1 MRRKDREVLGD
12 ENIAKIIEQCT
23 TCHVAMTDDANASMP
38 YVIPLSFGYS
48 LTDSVLELYFHCAH
62 VGKKLDCIRKNP
74 NVAFSMCVENRIEIH
89 EDAYCK
95 SGRFY
100 ASVVGQGKAEIVEDV
115 AEKCRGLSLLM
126 ERQAASAPQHFA
138 SAQCSQPPASA
149 HSMQSAAPQATSF
162 AQSAEVPQHSGSA
175 QCMHAVSAHK
185 FEFTPE
191 QAATVTVF
199 KITST
204 NFTGKAKNDN
214 AQKC

>member
-1 MRRKDREVLGD
+1 MDREVTGD

-23 TCHVAMTDDANASMP
+23 TCHVAMVDDANADLP

-48 LTDSVLELYFHCAH
+48 LEGGVLELYFHCAH

-89 EDAYCK
+89 EDNYCK

-100 ASVVGQGKAEIVEDV
+100 ASVVGQGKAEIVEDN

-126 ERQAASAPQHFA
+126 ERQAAGAPHGSS
-138 SAQCSQPPASA
+138 SAQST
-149 HSMQSAAPQATSF
+149 QSAAS
-162 AQSAEVPQHSGSA
+162 
-175 QCMHAVSAHK
+175 HK
-185 FEFTPE
+185 FEFTPA
-191 QAATVTVF
+191 QAAAVTIF

-204 NFTGKAKNDN
+204 NFTGKAKNN
-214 AQKC
+214 PAQKC

>member
-23 TCHVAMTDDANASMP
+23 TCHVAMADDANAGMP
-38 YVIPLSFGYS
+38 YVIPMSFGYS
-48 LTDSVLELYFHCAH
+48 LESGVLELYFHCAH

-74 NVAFSMCVENRIEIH
+74 SVAFSMCVENRIEIH
-89 EDAYCK
+89 EDVYCK

-126 ERQAASAPQHFA
+126 ERQAA
-138 SAQCSQPPASA
+138 
-149 HSMQSAAPQATSF
+149 
-162 AQSAEVPQHSGSA
+162 GST
-175 QCMHAVSAHK
+175 QQMHATPHK
-185 FEFTPE
+185 FEFTPA
-191 QAATVTVF
+191 QAAAVTVF

-204 NFTGKAKNDN
+204 NFTGKAKSE
-214 AQKC
+214 

>member
-23 TCHVAMTDDANASMP
+23 TCHVAMIDDANVGMP
-38 YVIPLSFGYS
+38 YVIPMSFGYS
-48 LTDSVLELYFHCAH
+48 LMDGVLELYFHCAH

-89 EDAYCK
+89 EDNYCK

-126 ERQAASAPQHFA
+126 ERQTAGAS
-138 SAQCSQPPASA
+138 
-149 HSMQSAAPQATSF
+149 QSA
-162 AQSAEVPQHSGSA
+162 GSA
-175 QCMHAVSAHK
+175 QNTGNAAPHK

-204 NFTGKAKNDN
+204 NYTGKAKSE
-214 AQKC
+214 

>member
-23 TCHVAMTDDANASMP
+23 TCHVAMMDGANAGVP

-48 LTDSVLELYFHCAH
+48 LEGGVLELYFHCAH
-62 VGKKLDCIRKNP
+62 IGKKLDCIRKNP

-89 EDAYCK
+89 EDVYCK

-100 ASVVGQGKAEIVEDV
+100 ASVVGQGKAEIVEDST
-115 AEKCRGLSLLM
+115 EKCRGLSLLM
-126 ERQAASAPQHFA
+126 ERQAAGAPQSAGSERSIGSAP
-138 SAQCSQPPASA
+138 
-149 HSMQSAAPQATSF
+149 
-162 AQSAEVPQHSGSA
+162 
-175 QCMHAVSAHK
+175 HK

-204 NFTGKAKNDN
+204 CFTGKAKSE
-214 AQKC
+214 K

>member
-23 TCHVAMTDDANASMP
+23 TCHVAMVDDTNAGLP

-48 LTDSVLELYFHCAH
+48 LEGGILELFFHCAH

-89 EDAYCK
+89 EDVYCK

-115 AEKCRGLSLLM
+115 TEKCRGLSLLM
-126 ERQAASAPQHFA
+126 ERQATGSTQH
-138 SAQCSQPPASA
+138 PNSA
-149 HSMQSAAPQATSF
+149 HSTQSTS
-162 AQSAEVPQHSGSA
+162 P
-175 QCMHAVSAHK
+175 HK
-185 FEFTPE
+185 FEFTPA
-191 QAATVTVF
+191 QAAAVTVI

-204 NFTGKAKNDN
+204 NFTGKAKNDK

>member
-1 MRRKDREVLGD
+1 MRRKDREVTGD

-23 TCHVAMTDDANASMP
+23 TCHIAMEDDANAGVP
-38 YVIPLSFGYS
+38 YVIPMSFGYS
-48 LTDSVLELYFHCAH
+48 LEGGVLELYFHCAH

-89 EDAYCK
+89 EDVYCK

-100 ASVVGQGKAEIVEDV
+100 ASVVGQGKAEIVEDS
-115 AEKCRGLSLLM
+115 AEKCHGLSLLM
-126 ERQAASAPQHFA
+126 ERQAAGA
-138 SAQCSQPPASA
+138 
-149 HSMQSAAPQATSF
+149 
-162 AQSAEVPQHSGSA
+162 AQSAHAPHASGSA
-175 QCMHAVSAHK
+175 PSMHVPHK
-185 FEFTPE
+185 FEFTPA
-191 QAATVTVF
+191 QAAAVTVF

>member
-23 TCHVAMTDDANASMP
+23 TCHIAMEDDADAGVP
-38 YVIPLSFGYS
+38 YVIPMSFGYS
-48 LTDSVLELYFHCAH
+48 LKDGVLELYFHCAH

-89 EDAYCK
+89 EDVYCK

-100 ASVVGQGKAEIVEDV
+100 ASVVGQGKAEIVEDS
-115 AEKCRGLSLLM
+115 AEKCHGLSLLM
-126 ERQAASAPQHFA
+126 ERQAAGAPHV
-138 SAQCSQPPASA
+138 SSS
-149 HSMQSAAPQATSF
+149 
-162 AQSAEVPQHSGSA
+162 AQSAKPA
-175 QCMHAVSAHK
+175 QLMHAAPHK
-185 FEFTPE
+185 FEFTPA

-204 NFTGKAKNDN
+204 NFTGKAK
-214 AQKC
+214 AEQ

>member
-1 MRRKDREVLGD
+1 MQRKDREVLGD

-23 TCHVAMTDDANASMP
+23 TCHVAMVDDTNAGLP

-48 LTDSVLELYFHCAH
+48 LNSGVLELYFHCAH
-62 VGKKLDCIRKNP
+62 VGKKLDCIRKNT

-89 EDAYCK
+89 EDVYCK

-100 ASVVGQGKAEIVEDV
+100 ASVVGQGKAEIVEDI

-126 ERQAASAPQHFA
+126 ERQATGSTHHPDSAR
-138 SAQCSQPPASA
+138 SS
-149 HSMQSAAPQATSF
+149 QSAIP
-162 AQSAEVPQHSGSA
+162 
-175 QCMHAVSAHK
+175 HK

-191 QAATVTVF
+191 QATTVTVF

-204 NFTGKAKNDN
+204 NFTGKAKNDKT
-214 AQKC
+214 QKC

>member
-23 TCHVAMTDDANASMP
+23 TCHVAMLDHADASMP

-48 LTDSVLELYFHCAH
+48 LEGGVLELYFHCAH

-74 NVAFSMCVENRIEIH
+74 NVAFSMCIENHLEIH
-89 EDAYCK
+89 EDNYCK

-115 AEKCRGLSLLM
+115 TEKCRGLSLLM
-126 ERQAASAPQHFA
+126 ERQAASAPQ
-138 SAQCSQPPASA
+138 SVAQ
-149 HSMQSAAPQATSF
+149 
-162 AQSAEVPQHSGSA
+162 
-175 QCMHAVSAHK
+175 HK

-191 QAATVTVF
+191 QAAPVTVF

-204 NFTGKAKNDN
+204 NFTGKAKPE
-214 AQKC
+214 A

>member
-1 MRRKDREVLGD
+1 
-12 ENIAKIIEQCT
+12 
-23 TCHVAMTDDANASMP
+23 MTDDADASLP

-48 LTDSVLELYFHCAH
+48 LNSGVLELYFHCAH

-89 EDAYCK
+89 EDVYCK

-100 ASVVGQGKAEIVEDV
+100 ASVVGQGKAEIVEDI

-126 ERQAASAPQHFA
+126 KRQAAN
-138 SAQCSQPPASA
+138 
-149 HSMQSAAPQATSF
+149 SMQSASPHQ
-162 AQSAEVPQHSGSA
+162 
-175 QCMHAVSAHK
+175 

-204 NFTGKAKNDN
+204 NFTGKAKNDK

>member
-23 TCHVAMTDDANASMP
+23 TCHVAMIDDANAGLP

-48 LTDSVLELYFHCAH
+48 LNSGVLELYFHCAH
-62 VGKKLDCIRKNP
+62 IGKKLDCIRKNP

-89 EDAYCK
+89 EEAYCK

-100 ASVVGQGKAEIVEDV
+100 ASVVGQGKAEIVEDS

-126 ERQAASAPQHFA
+126 ERQAAGAAHGSS
-138 SAQCSQPPASA
+138 SAQP
-149 HSMQSAAPQATSF
+149 MQSTAP
-162 AQSAEVPQHSGSA
+162 
-175 QCMHAVSAHK
+175 HK
-185 FEFTPE
+185 FQFTPE

-204 NFTGKAKNDN
+204 NFTGKAKNDY

>member
-12 ENIAKIIEQCT
+12 ENIARIIEQCT
-23 TCHVAMTDDANASMP
+23 TCHVAMMDDADAGVP

-48 LTDSVLELYFHCAH
+48 LKDGVLELYFHCAH

-74 NVAFSMCVENRIEIH
+74 NVAFSMCVKNRIEIH
-89 EDAYCK
+89 EDVYCK

-126 ERQAASAPQHFA
+126 ERQTAGALQSSSSAPSMHAAS
-138 SAQCSQPPASA
+138 
-149 HSMQSAAPQATSF
+149 QSAAP
-162 AQSAEVPQHSGSA
+162 
-175 QCMHAVSAHK
+175 HK

-199 KITST
+199 KITSS
-204 NFTGKAKNDN
+204 NFTGKAKPE
-214 AQKC
+214 A

>member
-48 LTDSVLELYFHCAH
+48 LTDGVLELYFHCAH

-74 NVAFSMCVENRIEIH
+74 NVAFSMCVENHIEIH
-89 EDAYCK
+89 EDVYCK

-126 ERQAASAPQHFA
+126 ERQAAIAPQHPN
-138 SAQCSQPPASA
+138 SAP
-149 HSMQSAAPQATSF
+149 
-162 AQSAEVPQHSGSA
+162 SAEVPHHSSSA
-175 QCMHAVSAHK
+175 QCIHAESAHK
-185 FEFTPE
+185 FEFTPA

>member
-23 TCHVAMTDDANASMP
+23 TCHVAMVDDADAGMP
-38 YVIPLSFGYS
+38 YVIPMSFGYS
-48 LTDSVLELYFHCAH
+48 LKDRALELYFHCAH

-126 ERQAASAPQHFA
+126 EQQVAGAAHGSS
-138 SAQCSQPPASA
+138 SAQLM
-149 HSMQSAAPQATSF
+149 HAAP
-162 AQSAEVPQHSGSA
+162 
-175 QCMHAVSAHK
+175 HK
-185 FEFTPE
+185 FEFTSE

-204 NFTGKAKNDN
+204 CFTEKAK
-214 AQKC
+214 AEK

>member
-12 ENIAKIIEQCT
+12 ENIAKIIDLCT
-23 TCHVAMTDDANASMP
+23 TCHVAMVDDAGVP

-48 LTDSVLELYFHCAH
+48 LNNGVLELYFHCAH

-74 NVAFSMCVENRIEIH
+74 NVAFSMCVENRIEIR
-89 EDAYCK
+89 EDVYCK

-126 ERQAASAPQHFA
+126 ERQASGAP
-138 SAQCSQPPASA
+138 
-149 HSMQSAAPQATSF
+149 
-162 AQSAEVPQHSGSA
+162 
-175 QCMHAVSAHK
+175 HK
-185 FEFTPE
+185 FDFTPE

-204 NFTGKAKNDN
+204 NYTGKAKSE
-214 AQKC
+214 

>member
-1 MRRKDREVLGD
+1 M
-12 ENIAKIIEQCT
+12 
-23 TCHVAMTDDANASMP
+23 MDDADAGMP

-48 LTDSVLELYFHCAH
+48 LKGGVLELYFHCAH

-89 EDAYCK
+89 EDNYCK

-100 ASVVGQGKAEIVEDV
+100 ASVVGQGKAEIVEDS

-126 ERQAASAPQHFA
+126 ERQAADATQSSAPR
-138 SAQCSQPPASA
+138 
-149 HSMQSAAPQATSF
+149 
-162 AQSAEVPQHSGSA
+162 
-175 QCMHAVSAHK
+175 K

-204 NFTGKAKNDN
+204 NFTGKAKPE
-214 AQKC
+214 Q

>member
-23 TCHVAMTDDANASMP
+23 TCHIAMVDDADAGMP
-38 YVIPLSFGYS
+38 YVIPMSFGYS
-48 LTDSVLELYFHCAH
+48 LKDGVLELYFHCAH

-89 EDAYCK
+89 EDVYCK

-100 ASVVGQGKAEIVEDV
+100 ASVVGQGKAEIVEDS

-126 ERQAASAPQHFA
+126 ERQAAGA
-138 SAQCSQPPASA
+138 A
-149 HSMQSAAPQATSF
+149 HGSSS
-162 AQSAEVPQHSGSA
+162 AQSAKPA
-175 QCMHAVSAHK
+175 QPMHATPHK
-185 FEFTPE
+185 FEFTPA
-191 QAATVTVF
+191 QAAAVTIF

-204 NFTGKAKNDN
+204 NYTGKAKNDY

>member
-12 ENIAKIIEQCT
+12 ENIAKIIEHCT
-23 TCHVAMTDDANASMP
+23 TCHVAMVDDADAGML

-48 LTDSVLELYFHCAH
+48 LNGGVLELYFHCAH

-89 EDAYCK
+89 ENVYCK

-100 ASVVGQGKAEIVEDV
+100 ASVVGQGKAEIVENV

-126 ERQAASAPQHFA
+126 ERQAAGA
-138 SAQCSQPPASA
+138 
-149 HSMQSAAPQATSF
+149 
-162 AQSAEVPQHSGSA
+162 AQSAHALQHSSSA
-175 QCMHAVSAHK
+175 PSMHATPHK
-185 FEFTPE
+185 FEFTPA
-191 QAATVTVF
+191 QAAAVTVF

-204 NFTGKAKNDN
+204 NFTGKAK
-214 AQKC
+214 AEK

>member
-23 TCHVAMTDDANASMP
+23 TCHVAMVDDADAGMP

-48 LTDSVLELYFHCAH
+48 LKNGFLELYFHCAH

-89 EDAYCK
+89 EDNYCK

-126 ERQAASAPQHFA
+126 ERHAGAS
-138 SAQCSQPPASA
+138 
-149 HSMQSAAPQATSF
+149 QSAGAP
-162 AQSAEVPQHSGSA
+162 
-175 QCMHAVSAHK
+175 HK
-185 FEFTPE
+185 FEFTPA

-204 NFTGKAKNDN
+204 NFTGKAK
-214 AQKC
+214 AEK

>member
-23 TCHVAMTDDANASMP
+23 TCHVAMVDDAGVP
-38 YVIPLSFGYS
+38 YVIPLSFGYCLNS
-48 LTDSVLELYFHCAH
+48 GVLELYFHCAH
-62 VGKKLDCIRKNP
+62 VGKKLDCICKNP
-74 NVAFSMCVENRIEIH
+74 YVAFSMCVENRIEIH
-89 EDAYCK
+89 EDNYCK

-115 AEKCRGLSLLM
+115 AEKCCGLSLLM
-126 ERQAASAPQHFA
+126 KRQAAS
-138 SAQCSQPPASA
+138 SA
-149 HSMQSAAPQATSF
+149 HSPQSAAL
-162 AQSAEVPQHSGSA
+162 HR
-175 QCMHAVSAHK
+175 

-204 NFTGKAKNDN
+204 CFTGKSKPGVTGA
-214 AQKC
+214 ASERP

>member
-23 TCHVAMTDDANASMP
+23 TCHVAMMDNADTGMP

-48 LTDSVLELYFHCAH
+48 LNGGVLELYFHCAH

-89 EDAYCK
+89 EDVYCK

-126 ERQAASAPQHFA
+126 ERQAAGAPH
-138 SAQCSQPPASA
+138 PV
-149 HSMQSAAPQATSF
+149 
-162 AQSAEVPQHSGSA
+162 VP
-175 QCMHAVSAHK
+175 HK
-185 FEFTPE
+185 FEFTSE

-204 NFTGKAKNDN
+204 NFTGKAKPET
-214 AQKC
+214 

>member
-12 ENIAKIIEQCT
+12 ENIAKIIKQCT
-23 TCHVAMTDDANASMP
+23 TCHVAMTDDADASMP

-48 LTDSVLELYFHCAH
+48 LNSGVLELYFHCAH

-89 EDAYCK
+89 EEAYCK

-126 ERQAASAPQHFA
+126 ERQAAAPHHPD
-138 SAQCSQPPASA
+138 SV
-149 HSMQSAAPQATSF
+149 HSSHDAAP
-162 AQSAEVPQHSGSA
+162 
-175 QCMHAVSAHK
+175 HK

-204 NFTGKAKNDN
+204 NFTGKAKNDK

>member
-1 MRRKDREVLGD
+1 MDREVTGD

-23 TCHVAMTDDANASMP
+23 TCHVAMVDDANADLP

-48 LTDSVLELYFHCAH
+48 LEGGVLELYFHCAH

-89 EDAYCK
+89 EDNYCK

-100 ASVVGQGKAEIVEDV
+100 ASVVGQGKAEIVEDN

-126 ERQAASAPQHFA
+126 ERQAAGAPHGSS
-138 SAQCSQPPASA
+138 SAQST
-149 HSMQSAAPQATSF
+149 QSAAS
-162 AQSAEVPQHSGSA
+162 
-175 QCMHAVSAHK
+175 HK
-185 FEFTPE
+185 FEFTP
-191 QAATVTVF
+191 APAVTIF

-204 NFTGKAKNDN
+204 NFTGKAKNN
-214 AQKC
+214 HAQKC

>member
-23 TCHVAMTDDANASMP
+23 TCHVAMVDDAGVP

-48 LTDSVLELYFHCAH
+48 LNSGVLELYFHCAH

-100 ASVVGQGKAEIVEDV
+100 TSVVGQGKAEIVEDV

-126 ERQAASAPQHFA
+126 ERQAAGAP
-138 SAQCSQPPASA
+138 
-149 HSMQSAAPQATSF
+149 QSAAP
-162 AQSAEVPQHSGSA
+162 
-175 QCMHAVSAHK
+175 HK
-185 FEFTPE
+185 FEFSPA
-191 QAATVTVF
+191 QAAAVTVL
-199 KITST
+199 KITSV
-204 NFTGKAKNDN
+204 NFTGKAK
-214 AQKC
+214 AEK

>member
-23 TCHVAMTDDANASMP
+23 TCHVAMVDDAGVP

-48 LTDSVLELYFHCAH
+48 LKDGILELYFHCAH

-89 EDAYCK
+89 EDVYCK

-100 ASVVGQGKAEIVEDV
+100 ASVVGQGKAEIVEDS

-126 ERQAASAPQHFA
+126 ERQTAGALQSASSAPSMHAAS
-138 SAQCSQPPASA
+138 
-149 HSMQSAAPQATSF
+149 QSAAP
-162 AQSAEVPQHSGSA
+162 
-175 QCMHAVSAHK
+175 HK
-185 FEFTPE
+185 FEFTPA
-191 QAATVTVF
+191 QAAAVTVF

-204 NFTGKAKNDN
+204 NFTGKAK
-214 AQKC
+214 AEK

>member
-23 TCHVAMTDDANASMP
+23 TCHVAMTDDADPSMP
-38 YVIPLSFGYS
+38 YIIPLSFGYS
-48 LTDSVLELYFHCAH
+48 LNSGVLELYFHCAH

-89 EDAYCK
+89 EEAYCK

-100 ASVVGQGKAEIVEDV
+100 ASVVGQGKAEIVEDI

-126 ERQAASAPQHFA
+126 ERQTTG
-138 SAQCSQPPASA
+138 SAQCSQSTSSA
-149 HSMQSAAPQATSF
+149 QCPHSMQSAIP
-162 AQSAEVPQHSGSA
+162 
-175 QCMHAVSAHK
+175 HK

-204 NFTGKAKNDN
+204 NFTGKAKNEH

>member
-1 MRRKDREVLGD
+1 MRRRDREVLGD

-23 TCHVAMTDDANASMP
+23 TCHVAMTDDADANMP

-48 LTDSVLELYFHCAH
+48 LNNGVLELFFHCAH

-89 EDAYCK
+89 EEAYCK

-100 ASVVGQGKAEIVEDV
+100 ASVVGQGKAEIVENV

-126 ERQAASAPQHFA
+126 ERQAAAPHHPN
-138 SAQCSQPPASA
+138 SAQCP
-149 HSMQSAAPQATSF
+149 HSTQSTS
-162 AQSAEVPQHSGSA
+162 P
-175 QCMHAVSAHK
+175 HK
-185 FEFTPE
+185 FEFTPA
-191 QAATVTVF
+191 QAAAVTVI

-204 NFTGKAKNDN
+204 NFTGKAKNDY

>member
-1 MRRKDREVLGD
+1 MRRKDREVLGN

-23 TCHVAMTDDANASMP
+23 TCHVAMVDDADAGMP

-48 LTDSVLELYFHCAH
+48 LEGGVLELYFHCAR

-89 EDAYCK
+89 EDVYCK

-100 ASVVGQGKAEIVEDV
+100 ASIVGQGKAEVVEDS

-126 ERQAASAPQHFA
+126 ERQAAGA
-138 SAQCSQPPASA
+138 SQ
-149 HSMQSAAPQATSF
+149 SMQAAP
-162 AQSAEVPQHSGSA
+162 
-175 QCMHAVSAHK
+175 HK
-185 FEFTPE
+185 FEFTPA
-191 QAATVTVF
+191 QAAAVTVF

-204 NFTGKAKNDN
+204 CFTGKSKPGVTGA
-214 AQKC
+214 APERP

>member
-23 TCHVAMTDDANASMP
+23 TCHVAMTDDTNASMP

-48 LTDSVLELYFHCAH
+48 LNDGVLELYFHCAH

-74 NVAFSMCVENRIEIH
+74 NVAFSMSVENRIEIH
-89 EDAYCK
+89 EDVYCK

-100 ASVVGQGKAEIVEDV
+100 ASVVGQGKAEIVDDV

-126 ERQAASAPQHFA
+126 ERQAAGSVQH
-138 SAQCSQPPASA
+138 PNSA
-149 HSMQSAAPQATSF
+149 HSTQSAAL
-162 AQSAEVPQHSGSA
+162 
-175 QCMHAVSAHK
+175 HK

-204 NFTGKAKNDN
+204 NFTGKAKNDK

>member
-23 TCHVAMTDDANASMP
+23 TCHIAMMDDADAGMP

-48 LTDSVLELYFHCAH
+48 IEGGVLELYFHCAR
-62 VGKKLDCIRKNP
+62 VGKKLDCILKNP

-89 EDAYCK
+89 EDVYCK

-100 ASVVGQGKAEIVEDV
+100 ASVVGQGKAEIVEDS

-126 ERQAASAPQHFA
+126 ERQAAGAPRF
-138 SAQCSQPPASA
+138 
-149 HSMQSAAPQATSF
+149 AAPR
-162 AQSAEVPQHSGSA
+162 
-175 QCMHAVSAHK
+175 K

-191 QAATVTVF
+191 QAATVTIF

-204 NFTGKAKNDN
+204 NFTGKAK
-214 AQKC
+214 AEQ

>member
-1 MRRKDREVLGD
+1 MV
-12 ENIAKIIEQCT
+12 
-23 TCHVAMTDDANASMP
+23 DDANAGMP

-48 LTDSVLELYFHCAH
+48 LKDGVLELYFHCAH

-89 EDAYCK
+89 EDNYCK

-126 ERQAASAPQHFA
+126 ERHAAGIPH
-138 SAQCSQPPASA
+138 
-149 HSMQSAAPQATSF
+149 SAAP
-162 AQSAEVPQHSGSA
+162 
-175 QCMHAVSAHK
+175 HK

-204 NFTGKAKNDN
+204 NFTGKAKPE
-214 AQKC
+214 K